1 MKLAFKEIKKTF
13 SLQTMQ
19 TIKIAIVVFGNK
31 NTLIFSNLKER
42 QIAAA
47 CRNFFAIKQAI

>member
-19 TIKIAIVVFGNK
+19 IIKIAIVVFGNK

-47 CRNFFAIKQAI
+47 CRSFFAIKQAI